1 MMSKTFLQNC
11 TATPATARPA
21 ASSPS
26 RWSWTLSRQ
35 KGWSSGTGTS
45 PVRRRTSSPSPSTTG
60 SPPSPSASDPART
73 PWPELPGSTTEPII
87 WWRSLSKVE
96 LVPSRWTKV
105 SSWSWSRRGLK
116 ITWNT
121 LATGTSEVFKIWKR
135 RPVDGSRRGSPV
147 ASSLLFCREGGSTS
161 RGIPSRLQIW

>member
-1 MMSKTFLQNC
+1 MTKTFLQNC

-26 RWSWTLSRQ
+26 RWSWTPSRQ
-35 KGWSSGTGTS
+35 RVWSSGTETS
-45 PVRRRTSSPSPSTTG
+45 PDRRRTSSPSPSTTG

-73 PWPELPGSTTEPII
+73 PWPELLGSTTEPII
-87 WWRSLSKVE
+87 WWRSPSKVE
-96 LVPSRWTKV
+96 QVPSRWTKV
-105 SSWSWSRRGLK
+105 SSWSWSQRGLK

-121 LATGTSEVFKIWKR
+121 LATGTLEVFKICKR
-135 RPVDGSRRGSPV
+135 RPVDGSRRDLPV

-161 RGIPSRLQIW
+161 RGIPSRLRIW